1 VWWRTSGGNPA
12 PSFDSARQV
21 TVTPGGSGCEPPPRK
36 SRMVRSEASDSTS
49 GCKSRRRKSPCGAVV
64 ISGSCSGRPDGW
76 KPGSKSPRRP
86 SKAQVGS
93 VQGASNQEG
102 RSQSER
108 SNRRNSSPHEADSRM
123 FGDAKVFHHLPD
135 GQCRDRRMGKHV
147 SGLPAELKAAILE
160 SWIAKARKVWRP
172 GRMTL
177 RMPMTRSITSLAGK

>member
-1 VWWRTSGGNPA
+1 
-12 PSFDSARQV
+12 
-21 TVTPGGSGCEPPPRK
+21 
-36 SRMVRSEASDSTS
+36 VRSEASDSTS

-64 ISGSCSGRPDGW
+64 ISGSRSGRPDGW

-123 FGDAKVFHHLPD
+123 LGDAKVFHHLPD

-147 SGLPAELKAAILE
+147 SGLPAEVEGGNPGKLNRE
-160 SWIAKARKVWRP
+160 SSEGLATRQDDPANANDPFYNQLCWEVNGRP
-172 GRMTL
+172 PDRRM
-177 RMPMTRSITSLAGK
+177 RPRSVDGWSMITQSERGPLGPGGYSR